1 MLIIQQNYR
10 KGYKC
15 TIFALEI
22 GLGLNVR
29 VICIQEPFLEK
40 KNLAYARFNLY
51 WLARHHNRKD
61 NRVFIAIHK
70 DLLNKTIAENQID
83 LINYPYSI
91 VLDITKREILAK
103 KQKRKTR
110 IFNVYDNKL
119 GEGQTWQGLEQEIR

>member
-1 MLIIQQNYR
+1 MLIIEQNCR
-10 KGYKC
+10 KGYKY

-29 VICIQEPFLEK
+29 VVCIQEPFLEK

-51 WLARHHNRKD
+51 WLARPHNHKD
-61 NRVFIAIHK
+61 NCIFIAIKK
-70 DLLNKTIAENQID
+70 DLLNKIIVENQID
-83 LINYPYSI
+83 LVNYPYSM

-119 GEGQTWQGLEQEIR
+119 GER